1 MSPFMDQMNFFLGKH
16 SSFEVHNEVFETFF
30 FWNGSERFISSISIL
45 IMTSKYEALVF
56 SLINKYT
63 EFALLNYVCLKQ
75 VLPPVLFAIYIFV

>member
-1 MSPFMDQMNFFLGKH
+1 
-16 SSFEVHNEVFETFF
+16 
-30 FWNGSERFISSISIL
+30 
-45 IMTSKYEALVF
+45 MTSKYEALVF